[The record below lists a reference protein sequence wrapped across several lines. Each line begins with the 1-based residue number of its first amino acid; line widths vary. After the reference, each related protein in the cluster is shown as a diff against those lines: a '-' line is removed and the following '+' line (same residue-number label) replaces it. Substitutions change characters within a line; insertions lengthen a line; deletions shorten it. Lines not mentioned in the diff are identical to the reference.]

1 MESSHGKCSAETLGI
16 DKLRTLLVTSA
27 KESAFRKVVQA
38 TMVRDRQHGPVI
50 ELNRMK
56 KQQLNQQIVKPVFSQ
71 MVSKMH
77 LLGPESLLLPHRIW
91 KVKFVGESVDD
102 CGGGYSESVAEM
114 CDELHHNLNLLIPTP
129 NGRDEAGTSRDCFLF
144 NPTLTSVHHFRFL
157 GIVMGIAIRTGSPL
171 SLSLAE
177 PMWKLLAG
185 TFFLKKLMGNSL
197 TFIFFR
203 VEFDLN

>member
-1 MESSHGKCSAETLGI
+1 MFFQGITETQISVETLGI

-50 ELNRMK
+50 ELNRISVNNK
-56 KQQLNQQIVKPVFSQ
+56 NKGKPSKPVFMQ
-71 MVSKMH
+71 MVGKSH

-114 CDELHHNLNLLIPTP
+114 CDELQNTQALDLLIATP
-129 NGRDEAGTSRDCFLF
+129 NGRDESGTSRDCFLF
-144 NPTLTSVHHFRFL
+144 NPTLTSPQHLNSFR
-157 GIVMGIAIRTGSPL
+157 
-171 SLSLAE
+171 
-177 PMWKLLAG
+177 
-185 TFFLKKLMGNSL
+185 
-197 TFIFFR
+197 
-203 VEFDLN
+203 